1 MTVELTT
8 ALAVPFA
15 WVEDATYDLRVA
27 FPAGASPADSVV
39 VSGVYRHCLAPTSGT
54 VQDFLRKLESAVNTE
69 IAALGRA
76 ETITVSISAR
86 GRISIAIS
94 TGTATWTLT
103 SSLAAALGFAATSY
117 SAVASITATHMP
129 RHFYLFVGGD
139 GDGPQV
145 ETEVAARATT
155 AGAVVG
161 IASGVYRWRETIG
174 LQFIPLT
181 PTLAAGAEE
190 PADWSCWEPDAG
202 GGAAVP
208 WTLAELRRTGLAQ
221 EGAFTRTWPTAR
233 TSTTEAYAR
242 VSLDPDSLAKP
253 SARQQFPSLVTW
265 VTWDVTVL
273 SPGDATSGW
282 VRSYGTRA

>member
-1 MTVELTT
+1 MTTELTT
-8 ALAVPFA
+8 ALAVPFT
-15 WVEDATYDLRVA
+15 WTEDPSYDLRVA
-27 FPAGASPADSVV
+27 FASGASPADSAV

-54 VQDFLRKLESAVNTE
+54 VQDFLRKLQAAVNTE
-69 IAALGRA
+69 IAALGRG
-76 ETITVSISAR
+76 ETIAVSISAR
-86 GRISIAIS
+86 GRVSIALS

-103 SSLAAALGFAATSY
+103 SSLAALLGFAATSY
-117 SAVASITATHMP
+117 AGVATITATHLP
-129 RHFYLFVGGD
+129 RHLYLCVGGD
-139 GDGPQV
+139 GDGHQV

-155 AGAVVG
+155 AGSVVG

-174 LQFIPLT
+174 LQFIPLN

-221 EGAFTRTWPTAR
+221 ECALTRTWPTAR

-242 VSLDPDSLAKP
+242 VYLDPDSLAKP

-265 VTWDVTVL
+265 FQWDVTVL

-282 VRSYGTRA
+282 VRAYGTRA